1 MVRRA
6 ASVFILV
13 ALTAFA
19 TVGLTSPA
27 GVRASPDALVV
38 HEWGT
43 FTTVAG
49 EDGRA
54 IDWLPLGGPTDL
66 PCFVEHFN
74 NQALIKIAPGAPQVA
89 DYATA
94 RATLRA
100 KVRMETPVLYFY

>member
-1 MVRRA
+1 MFRRA

-27 GVRASPDALVV
+27 GVHASPDALVV

-49 EDGRA
+49 EVHNVKNA
-54 IDWLPLGGPTDL
+54 SSS
-66 PCFVEHFN
+66 
-74 NQALIKIAPGAPQVA
+74 AP
-89 DYATA
+89 ATA
-94 RATLRA
+94 LAFYVA
-100 KVRMETPVLYFY
+100 KKGARLEDLSVPAK